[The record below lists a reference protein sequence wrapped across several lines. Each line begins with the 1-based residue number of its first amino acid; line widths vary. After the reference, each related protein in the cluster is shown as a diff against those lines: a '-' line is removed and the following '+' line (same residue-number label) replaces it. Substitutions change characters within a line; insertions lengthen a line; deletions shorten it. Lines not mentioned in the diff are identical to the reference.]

1 MANEKNITEDA
12 LPDNVTGFYD
22 TGNFKIGDML
32 TEGESLISRK
42 IFHLSSEIFK
52 ELVNLNP
59 LKTKQLNKGLQ
70 QLTDEGVTQSFIKQ
84 AGNKKVIGT
93 VGNLQLDIIRL
104 RLENEYHAQCCFQ
117 PLSLH
122 KACWIKAKD
131 EQEMKSFL
139 DKKSA
144 GIAWDKNGWPIF
156 LAESRGILKMVMDH
170 YPQIQLHFLSEKNL
184 ESIR

>member
-70 QLTDEGVTQSFIKQ
+70 QLTDEGVAQSFIKQ

-104 RLENEYHAQCCFQ
+104 RLENECYAQCLFQ
-117 PLSLH
+117 SL
-122 KACWIKAKD
+122 
-131 EQEMKSFL
+131 
-139 DKKSA
+139 
-144 GIAWDKNGWPIF
+144 
-156 LAESRGILKMVMDH
+156 
-170 YPQIQLHFLSEKNL
+170 
-184 ESIR
+184 